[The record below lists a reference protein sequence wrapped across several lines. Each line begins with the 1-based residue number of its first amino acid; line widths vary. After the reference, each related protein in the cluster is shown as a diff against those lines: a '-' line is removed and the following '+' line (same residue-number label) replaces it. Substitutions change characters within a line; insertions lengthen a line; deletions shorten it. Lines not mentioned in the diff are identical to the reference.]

1 MILSQLNPT
10 RFVALLICPPDGE
23 LQRKAR
29 VHNVSCVNVQQ
40 LTARFTWKVRTL
52 VRYLLSFVSTIRE
65 VRARVRKHEPDLI
78 HANSVRAGLVMSAAT
93 LGLRIPIVWHVHDL
107 LLHHPL
113 STCIRTA
120 VLLHPPTRI
129 VVVAN
134 AAAERFKGKLLRPFP
149 RRVRIDVVYNAVAAA
164 ELSGNTSSIRKEL
177 RLRGNDRLIGLVGNL
192 SPVKGQLELLRAFAK
207 VRQQVPGAALLIVGS
222 TLFNR
227 DDGYQQQLHAE
238 VRSLGLE
245 PHVRFLGQ
253 RDDVPA
259 IMSELDLLVLN
270 SRSEA
275 FPLVALEGMTAG
287 VPVLATAVG
296 GLPELIMPA
305 ENGLLIPFGDEAKL
319 IEAIQL
325 LLKRPGFSGDL
336 ARRAREHVTQNY
348 SVSKFVSSFEA
359 IYTAVVQKPLPAG
372 NERLALSS
380 TTTLTNV

>member
-1 MILSQLNPT
+1 
-10 RFVALLICPPDGE
+10 
-23 LQRKAR
+23 
-29 VHNVSCVNVQQ
+29 
-40 LTARFTWKVRTL
+40 
-52 VRYLLSFVSTIRE
+52 
-65 VRARVRKHEPDLI
+65 
-78 HANSVRAGLVMSAAT
+78 MSAAT

-380 TTTLTNV
+380 STTLTNV